1 MSVMAAHFVE
11 LREDETLDVCVVL
24 LALHS
29 VPGACGNDRLLY
41 QSDDAE
47 TKLRHL
53 ELVATWFL
61 RRLPHATHRLHK
73 DQIGTGSACLWPFS
87 LSIMR

>member
-11 LREDETLDVCVVL
+11 LVL

-53 ELVATWFL
+53 ELVATWF
-61 RRLPHATHRLHK
+61 
-73 DQIGTGSACLWPFS
+73 S
-87 LSIMR
+87 